1 MSSNTELTSEEKKM
15 LAEELGE
22 SKETTNEKKDDVK
35 LELSE
40 EELPEKKSN
49 ENPYLNLLTDTYT
62 ENQKE
67 QNERAEQVVRTQEF
81 KLKRVDGQEEELKYK
96 MLNRK
101 EDVEVRAAQRKY
113 FKIKTLGDKLRASY
127 LPPKIE
133 DKNGNEIDN
142 KDYKPFNI
150 NEFLVSPFL
159 KGKIDAD
166 MSREEVDEILA
177 EVTDEQHQE
186 RFTIFARCFFDLDT
200 DEKIDQYIYK
210 ELTFILDC
218 AYSFYTTV
226 PY

>member
-1 MSSNTELTSEEKKM
+1 MSSNTELTSEEKKL
-15 LAEELGE
+15 LAEELEE
-22 SKETTNEKKDDVK
+22 SKQEQAINEKKDDVK

-40 EELPEKKSN
+40 EELPEKK
-49 ENPYLNLLTDTYT
+49 ENTYLNLLTDTYT
-62 ENQKE
+62 DNQKE
-67 QNERAEQVVRTQEF
+67 QNERAEEVVKTQTF
-81 KLKRVDGQEEELKYK
+81 KLKRVDGTEEELKYK

-113 FKIKTLGDKLRASY
+113 FKIKSLGDKLRASY

-142 KDYKPFNI
+142 KDYKEFNI

-159 KGKIDAD
+159 KQRIDAD

-186 RFTIFARCFFDLDT
+186 RFEVFARCFFGLDS